1 MEIEKP
7 VTLGDKFAAARER
20 RERLEKEREAARQGK
35 LFKLCKTGEVEQE
48 LNFLVKIDLGVRGC
62 FMWNDDGKSSKIHKE
77 QTNQLIK
84 PQFSNPSNNKKHH

>member
-35 LFKLCKTGEVEQE
+35 LFKLFKTVGVE
-48 LNFLVKIDLGVRGC
+48 
-62 FMWNDDGKSSKIHKE
+62 
-77 QTNQLIK
+77 
-84 PQFSNPSNNKKHH
+84 

>member
-35 LFKLCKTGEVEQE
+35 IQLFNCIKA
-48 LNFLVKIDLGVRGC
+48 
-62 FMWNDDGKSSKIHKE
+62 GKSAENSSRI
-77 QTNQLIK
+77 
-84 PQFSNPSNNKKHH
+84 

>member
-35 LFKLCKTGEVEQE
+35 LFKLFKTGEVEQE
-48 LNFLVKIDLGVRGC
+48 LNFLV
-62 FMWNDDGKSSKIHKE
+62 N
-77 QTNQLIK
+77 
-84 PQFSNPSNNKKHH
+84 